1 MKEKKSKLLAG
12 FFIIMIFF
20 TFLSKITDALT
31 VGKVQIDTLKQD
43 ELTFKI
49 SGIAKVK
56 EKKRQKV
63 KPKEG
68 YIIKDI
74 NVKKG
79 EKVKKGQLLFAYDLK
94 KIREEKK
101 QLEHELKK
109 LKLNA
114 KKVQLGK
121 IEAGEETDL
130 ESLLSAKKYAK
141 KQLSRAKR
149 KVGSVKETVREE
161 KEKLWKEKNQQ
172 LETAL
177 AENEDAKK
185 ELELETKKA
194 DRVIYDKETILQ
206 QLKEPIKDIT
216 DLIDSYKYSIVNKNY
231 TKIEEDKYNIFNYYY
246 DGNYQNHLKELETA
260 QRSYERAIEDKNDME
275 AKWKEIID
283 PQDQYDEDEAVKEQY
298 KANIRARKEERKA
311 AERAIEDAN
320 ELYNSLKKKDSKLN
334 DMLYEL
340 RLLLEQNPNSAA
352 VDEKENELLVY
363 LSKGKIKESL
373 EIEIKNAETEIARAK
388 EDKEDII
395 KNENNKIARIEKQI
409 KELQE
414 EKEKIEH
421 DLDKI
426 KNKTYNYRV
435 DLEETEELILE
446 KEKALE
452 DIELQIETV
461 KKGLAKQKN
470 SEDKNRKIN
479 QLELDTIQVDMEEKI
494 EKINEAAEL
503 LQKDGAVYSP
513 MNGKILSISFEKE
526 NTITSE
532 DELLLSVK
540 GFELTASVGKDELKY
555 YDKKDEI
562 IIEIDER
569 NKLLVF
575 IEDLKKPDK
584 SGSQTFTMNIPDT
597 LKDIKAGDSFAFS
610 GTKQSTSY
618 QQCVNLGALKEDSK
632 GTYVLIIQSKES
644 VLGKEEIAVRRN
656 VTILEQDSEKAA
668 LECDISRE
676 EKIIIGSNKNISIGD
691 RVRMEESK

>member
-79 EKVKKGQLLFAYDLK
+79 EKVKKGQLLFTYDLK

-101 QLEHELKK
+101 QLERELKK

-114 KKVQLGK
+114 KKVQLGE

-161 KEKLWKEKNQQ
+161 KEKLWKEKKQQ
-172 LETAL
+172 LEAAL

-185 ELELETKKA
+185 EFELETKKA
-194 DRVIYDKETILQ
+194 NRVIYDKETILQ

-216 DLIDSYKYSIVNKNY
+216 DLIDSYKYNIVNKNY

-260 QRSYERAIEDKNDME
+260 QCNYERAIEDKNDME

-283 PQDQYDEDEAVKEQY
+283 PQDQYDEDESVKEQY
-298 KANIRARKEERKA
+298 KANVRARKEERKA

-435 DLEETEELILE
+435 DMEETEELILE

-470 SEDKNRKIN
+470 SNDKNRKIN
-479 QLELDTIQVDMEEKI
+479 QLELDTLQVDMEEKR

-513 MNGKILSISFEKE
+513 MDGKILSISFEKE

-555 YDKKDEI
+555 YNKKDEI

-569 NKLLVF
+569 NKLPVF

-584 SGSQTFTMNIPDT
+584 SGGQTFTMNIPDT

-610 GTKQSTSY
+610 GAKQSTGY

-691 RVRMEESK
+691 RVRMEESE